1 MQAGCSRRPA
11 AAIRGFSEWAA
22 VDAEL
27 DRVRDLGG
35 RVMTWVDPRYPVHL
49 RRIHDPPPVLYLL
62 GDLPGDGAR
71 VIAVVGSRRA
81 TPYGAAVAARLATE
95 FVRAGFI
102 VVSGMARGIDAAVHQ
117 AVVAAGGCTVGVL
130 GCGVDV
136 TYPPE
141 HRALKAAIRA
151 GGALLSEV
159 PMGSAPDPH
168 HFPSRN
174 RIISGMSLG
183 VLVVEATAES
193 GSLITAR
200 LALEQGR
207 DVFAVPGNVGSPTSV
222 GTNRLIKA
230 GALLVETAQDVIES
244 LAGQLGTGPVPPSRS
259 PPSPAPDLT
268 GDEAEVIGL
277 LSWEP
282 AHVDELTARAR
293 MAPERLA
300 GVLLGLELKGVARQ
314 LAGRLYIRDSP
325 AP

>member
-1 MQAGCSRRPA
+1 
-11 AAIRGFSEWAA
+11 
-22 VDAEL
+22 
-27 DRVRDLGG
+27 
-35 RVMTWVDPRYPVHL
+35 
-49 RRIHDPPPVLYLL
+49 
-62 GDLPGDGAR
+62 
-71 VIAVVGSRRA
+71 
-81 TPYGAAVAARLATE
+81 TPYGSAVAARLATE
-95 FVRAGFI
+95 FSRAGFI

-200 LALEQGR
+200 LGLEQGR
-207 DVFAVPGNVGSPTSV
+207 EVFAVPGNVGSPTSV

-230 GALLVETAQDVIES
+230 GALLVETAQDVIEA
-244 LAGQLGTGPVPPSRS
+244 LAGQLGSGPATTQPSEAPS
-259 PPSPAPDLT
+259 SPAPDLT
-268 GDEAEVIGL
+268 GDEAEVVGL

-282 AHVDELTARAR
+282 AHVDELTVRAR

-314 LAGRLYIRDSP
+314 LAGRLYVRDSP